1 MAIDALVTDSEV
13 VAAIDAANGGGDDGG
28 TAAIDGFGNYEFIDS
43 VLSGVPVIAEML
55 GYIGVAGVWSTEG
68 RRGFAMAAAKVA
80 DKHGVNLSGKSGVY
94 VEFFVQAA
102 GMGFGS
108 WVAAKHD
115 AAMMEAAHYG
125 AKNDETPTSS

>member
-1 MAIDALVTDSEV
+1 MVMDALVTDVEV
-13 VAAIDAANGGGDDGG
+13 SAAIDAANGGGNGDGG
-28 TAAIDGFGNYEFIDS
+28 TAEIEGLGNYEFIDS

-55 GYIGVAGVWSTEG
+55 GYIGVADVWSVEG
-68 RRGFAMAAAKVA
+68 RRGFVMSAAKVA

-108 WVAAKHD
+108 WVAARHD
-115 AAMMEAAHYG
+115 AAMMEAARHG
-125 AKNDETPTSS
+125 VEDESVASR